1 MGQETSLRH
10 PDSLDPR
17 FQRLFTDEYNS
28 LADMI
33 PGIFTLPGHSGR
45 ADIRW
50 TDVGELDDFVELSG
64 QVDYDQQYDGFD
76 TVATYVEFAKGTQYE
91 RKLMDDEQY
100 HVFDQKPVAMAR
112 AAHRTR
118 QKHGAQA
125 YNLAFSVNPS
135 FYVNSEGVALC
146 SNSHT
151 TNSGAS
157 TASGFDNLGTDALS
171 ATAVETA
178 RQAMVG
184 YRDDRANRISVTPDQ
199 ITVGPAGTE
208 VAWEIVHSR
217 GKLNSA
223 ENNANFHEGN
233 YQILTW
239 NYITDTNDWFMEDS
253 ALRKDSL
260 FWSDRIPL
268 EHAMVEDFDT
278 FVAKW
283 RGYMRYA
290 HAHRN
295 WRWIFG
301 SQVS

>member
-10 PDSLDPR
+10 PDNLDPR
-17 FQRLFTDEYNS
+17 FQRIFDDEFGM
-28 LADMI
+28 LKDMI
-33 PGIFTLPGHSGR
+33 PDIFTMAGHTGR

-50 TDVGELDDFVELSG
+50 SEVGELDDFVELSG
-64 QVDYDQQYDGFD
+64 QIDYDQQFQGYD

-100 HVFDQKPVAMAR
+100 HIFDQKPVSMAR
-112 AAHRTR
+112 SAHRTR
-118 QKHGAQA
+118 QKHGAQV

-135 FYVNSEGVALC
+135 FYVNSEAVALC

-151 TNSGAS
+151 TTSGAS
-157 TASGFDNLGTDALS
+157 TSSGFDNLGTTALS
-171 ATAVETA
+171 ATALETS

-184 YRDDRANRISVTPDQ
+184 FRDDRANRISVTPDT
-199 ITVGPAGTE
+199 ITCGPAVTE

-217 GKLNSA
+217 GKLDTA

-233 YQILTW
+233 YQIRTW
-239 NYITDTNDWFMEDS
+239 NYITDTNDWFLEDS
-253 ALRKDSL
+253 SLRRDSL
-260 FWSDRIPL
+260 FWSDRTPL

-295 WRWIFG
+295 WRWIHG
-301 SQVS
+301 AQVS